1 MALGGWRRAERVR
14 SRRAIGPGF
23 GYNPAFTMPVSAPR
37 VGIDFGTSSSAL
49 ALVEAGG
56 RVRFAQLPTLGE
68 LAPSWRTLLFFEP
81 DAQEVQLPI
90 QYSAGGEGIEA
101 YLECMGEGRLLQSFK
116 THLTTESIGRTQ
128 VAHHAIGLDDM
139 IALFLR
145 RLRERAEQHLGVS
158 IEAATIGRP
167 VHFAG
172 GTTPEADA
180 LAAER
185 LLAAARRAGFGEVSL
200 EFEPVA
206 AAHHYE
212 RTLTRPEL
220 ALVADFGAGTTDFC
234 LMRMGP
240 SGDGRGRARD
250 IIATGGVGAAGDDLD
265 AALIEHLVCPALGKG
280 DSYVEMGVERKIP
293 GSYYY
298 KLARWHHVP
307 FLAGARVRAELER
320 LRRGARHP
328 ERIAKLMHII
338 ETNGAFHLHKSV
350 ERTKV
355 ELSRRP
361 QAKFAF
367 SDGEI
372 DIQAAV
378 SRRDFE
384 RWIAPVTASIASC
397 LDETLARAGV
407 SPGDVDCVFMTGGTA
422 FVPVIRA
429 LFEARFGAAKLRS
442 GDEMVSISSG
452 LALCA
457 AGPEAA

>member
-1 MALGGWRRAERVR
+1 
-14 SRRAIGPGF
+14 
-23 GYNPAFTMPVSAPR
+23 MPTSAPR

-49 ALVEAGG
+49 ALVDAEG
-56 RVRFAQLPTLGE
+56 RVRFAQLPTLGV
-68 LAPSWRTLLFFEP
+68 LGPSWRTLLFFDP
-81 DAQEVQLPI
+81 DDQEVQQPL
-90 QYSAGGEGIEA
+90 QYTAGGEGIEA

-116 THLTTESIGRTQ
+116 THLTTESMGRTQ

-139 IALFLR
+139 IALFLQ
-145 RLRERAEQHLGVS
+145 RLRERAEQHLGVALD
-158 IEAATIGRP
+158 AATIGRP

-185 LLAAARRAGFGEVSL
+185 LLAAARRAGFRDARL
-200 EFEPVA
+200 ELEPVG

-240 SGDGRGRARD
+240 TGHGSTRARD
-250 IIATGGVGAAGDDLD
+250 IIGTGGVGAAGDDLD

-280 DSYVEMGVERKIP
+280 DTYVEMGVERQIP

-298 KLARWHHVP
+298 KLARWHHLP

-338 ETNGAFHLHKSV
+338 ATNGAFHLHKAV

-355 ELSRRP
+355 ELSGRK
-361 QAKFAF
+361 QATFDF

-372 DIQAAV
+372 DIHAAV

-384 RWIAPVTASIASC
+384 RWIAPITASIAAC
-397 LDETLARAGV
+397 LDDTLARAGV
-407 SPGDVDCVFMTGGTA
+407 TAGEVDCVFMTGGTA
-422 FVPVIRA
+422 FVPVVRA

-442 GDEMVSISSG
+442 GDELMSIASG
-452 LALCA
+452 LALRA
-457 AGPEAA
+457 AAPDGG